1 MDQTPE
7 RISEVVST
15 LVESLSQMVSHH
27 STSPVIKKVMSCIQ
41 GDIQEGLREH
51 CSQLIN
57 STNQLITIAKMTAAD
72 DPSLLTPVT
81 DSIKAGLCDV
91 GYSHLNRTPAVA

>member
-1 MDQTPE
+1 MSCPP
-7 RISEVVST
+7 
-15 LVESLSQMVSHH
+15 SLSLFHKWYGGWVHLFTRQ
-27 STSPVIKKVMSCIQ
+27 VMSCIQ

-81 DSIKAGLCDV
+81 ESIKVTLCLPC
-91 GYSHLNRTPAVA
+91 SL